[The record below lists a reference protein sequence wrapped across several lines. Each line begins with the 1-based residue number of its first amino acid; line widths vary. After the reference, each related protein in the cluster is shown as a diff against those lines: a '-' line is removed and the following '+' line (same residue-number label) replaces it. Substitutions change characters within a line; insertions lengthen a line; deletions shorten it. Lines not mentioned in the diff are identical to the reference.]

1 MYITEVTNLEENIS
15 VIYRYLSQD
24 QFDEENQIV
33 YISDRSI
40 TLTGNSTVNLENNFE
55 VNIQEIPTY
64 QLGVGP

>member
-40 TLTGNSTVNLENNFE
+40 ILTGNSSVNLENNFE
-55 VNIQEIPTY
+55 VNIQETSTF

>member
-24 QFDEENQIV
+24 QFDEQNQIV

-40 TLTGNSTVNLENNFE
+40 TLTGNSTVNLANNFE
-55 VNIQEIPTY
+55 VNIQESSRFI
-64 QLGVGP
+64 LGVGP